1 MTTILAKLNPSEE
14 RVTARVAGDY
24 VADEDA
30 IRYRKNIRNLSSDE
44 LAALREAFIKVYEI
58 SDDRGYQY
66 LAGIHGLPLPIYCAH
81 GSPLFA
87 VWHRPY
93 IYWLEKAVQDQVP
106 GVMLPYWDWTSET
119 SIREGMPSAFT
130 DTTWINPATGATEPN
145 PLLKANIEFQGS
157 AFSETERSPSAPS
170 SLRSLADSVRTAQQ
184 VSSSYTRYSQ
194 ALESPHNGLHGWVG
208 GTMGIVAYAAYDP
221 IFWAHHA
228 NVDRLFAEWQALHPN
243 IVPTDDIWNQ
253 VLSPFNLKT
262 SDIWDTKALGYEYIT
277 SEITPSPLV
286 TASAAAPSKFT
297 APVVGFALGQLE
309 SDFEEAELQFH
320 NVKHPRNSFEMRVF
334 LNQPDADASTET
346 NNNSN
351 YAGSLYFFGH
361 GECAGDEG
369 HCDPGRVR
377 RGKFDL
383 RPPSHVAP
391 FTFYLDTTECI
402 RNLAD
407 EGEVTVRLVAVDSDG
422 NQLEDPGTDFDA
434 IALVTR

>member
-44 LAALREAFIKVYEI
+44 LAALREAFI
-58 SDDRGYQY
+58 
-66 LAGIHGLPLPIYCAH
+66 
-81 GSPLFA
+81 
-87 VWHRPY
+87 
-93 IYWLEKAVQDQVP
+93 
-106 GVMLPYWDWTSET
+106 
-119 SIREGMPSAFT
+119 
-130 DTTWINPATGATEPN
+130 
-145 PLLKANIEFQGS
+145 
-157 AFSETERSPSAPS
+157 
-170 SLRSLADSVRTAQQ
+170 
-184 VSSSYTRYSQ
+184 
-194 ALESPHNGLHGWVG
+194 
-208 GTMGIVAYAAYDP
+208 
-221 IFWAHHA
+221 
-228 NVDRLFAEWQALHPN
+228 
-243 IVPTDDIWNQ
+243 
-253 VLSPFNLKT
+253 
-262 SDIWDTKALGYEYIT
+262 YEYIT

-369 HCDPGRVR
+369 HCDPDRVR

-391 FTFYLDTTECI
+391 FTLYLDTTECI